1 MPSRDYQYAK
11 PEVSVLLP
19 TFRRAQSGLFEKA
32 VQSVLHQS
40 FGNLELIII
49 DDASTDGTADLI
61 ARFMK
66 EDARVSCIR
75 HQYNIGVPAIS
86 EYEGY
91 MRARGEYI
99 AFIFDDNEWE
109 PHALKETISLMKE
122 RRVKACYGRAR
133 LFYKEGDV
141 RKYVEIGIAHGGN
154 ISRLYCGNFIAN
166 GAVVLNRDVIEDVGL
181 YDPHVALTRLCDWD
195 LWRRITQKYTMFESG
210 IYFTNEYGALLSDS
224 LGNSFKLDAWAAE
237 ERMQLYR
244 DMGLRPDAFENV
256 DIFDAFGQRSQFFH
270 VCMHQY
276 ATQYAEKRWYK
287 KGEDLPRFSDIQNQ
301 SGCSPKRIIVF
312 SADITA
318 SAMLCFSRI
327 FQKADHIIK
336 FACAASFLPSD
347 LALADVLIIERNL
360 ALAERVINL
369 ALHVGVDCYYFIDDN
384 FIELSKDYP
393 NDGEIKMLADLTTKD
408 HLALF
413 SAVITTSSQLR
424 DYFLREKL
432 HENVILLEP
441 SINPSVIKEPQ
452 GRDSAVLTVAFI
464 GGAFRNEPLSSCVL
478 PALQRLS
485 RNVKLRFC
493 CPEDSA
499 ELIRKFESPALKI
512 IGIPRNLSLDATLNS
527 YSGYEVDIQIH
538 CGNETNN
545 NNIYKT
551 KNALINAVQLGAAL
565 IASACEPYTTFSGD
579 EHCYIVARNTE
590 EDWYSALSEL
600 ALDARKRESMC
611 RKAREY
617 CLNRYGE
624 EHTVRE
630 LKAELERTDC
640 IDWYHINKQHDRL
653 YLEMYCSQQV
663 QENPVT
669 TDTISDMKR
678 SKPIESDCIC
688 ISRPLR
694 SKRVY
699 SIICDAKN
707 LKELGLI
714 FTSFGTVSGVITLE
728 LYTKGCFLRKV
739 SLRMENIIA
748 NSWTYFPLTAIYGC
762 GGTEL
767 QVKLTCEY
775 TKGSAQLLVY
785 EDMRNRSL
793 LYRTAEKFGAADRIG
808 KNILYCDCRG

>member
-1 MPSRDYQYAK
+1 MPSRDYQSVK

-19 TFRRAQSGLFEKA
+19 TFRRAKSGLFEKA

-40 FGNLELIII
+40 FENLELIII

-75 HQYNIGVPAIS
+75 HQYNIGLPAIS

-109 PHALKETISLMKE
+109 PRALEETISLMKE
-122 RRVKACYGRAR
+122 RRVKACYGRAHI
-133 LFYKEGDV
+133 FYEEG
-141 RKYVEIGIAHGGN
+141 KYVEIGNAYDGN
-154 ISRLYCGNFIAN
+154 VSRLYCSNFIAN

-181 YDPHVALTRLCDWD
+181 YDPHVALMRNCDWD
-195 LWRRITQKYTMFESG
+195 LWRRITQKYTLFESG
-210 IYFTNEYGALLSDS
+210 IYFTNEYGSLLSDS
-224 LGNSFKLDAWAAE
+224 LANSFKMDIWAAE
-237 ERMQLYR
+237 ERIQLYR
-244 DMGLRPDAFENV
+244 DADLRPDAFENV
-256 DIFDAFGQRSQFFH
+256 DIFDGFGQRSYFFR

-276 ATQYAEKRWYK
+276 ATQYAEKHWYK
-287 KGEDLPRFSDIQNQ
+287 KCKDLPKLSDIQDH
-301 SGCSPKRIIVF
+301 SGCRPKRIIVF
-312 SADITA
+312 SAGITA
-318 SAMLCFSRI
+318 SVMLCFSRI
-327 FQKADHIIK
+327 FQNADHIIK
-336 FACAASFLPSD
+336 FVCADSFLPSD
-347 LALADVLIIERNL
+347 LALADVLIVERNL
-360 ALAERVINL
+360 SLAERVVDL
-369 ALHVGVDCYYFIDDN
+369 ALYVGIDCYYFIDDN

-393 NDGEIKMLADLTTKD
+393 NDGEIKMLADLTTEN

-413 SAVITTSSQLR
+413 STVITASSKLR
-424 DYFLREKL
+424 DFFLREKL
-432 HENVILLEP
+432 HEHVILLEP
-441 SINPSVIKEPQ
+441 SINPFAIREPL

-464 GGAFRNEPLSSCVL
+464 GGAFRIAPLTSYVL
-478 PALQRLS
+478 PALRRISQKV
-485 RNVKLRFC
+485 NLRFC
-493 CPEDSA
+493 CPEYAA
-499 ELIRKFESPALKI
+499 ESIREFESPSLKI
-512 IGIPRNLSLDATLNS
+512 VGIPYNLSLDAMLNS
-527 YSGYEVDIQIH
+527 YRGYNVDILVH
-538 CGNETNN
+538 CGIEIR

-551 KNALINAVQLGAAL
+551 KNALINAVQLGAVL
-565 IASACEPYTTFSGD
+565 IASACEPYTAFSGD
-579 EHCYIVARNTE
+579 EQCYFIAENTE

-600 ALDARKRESMC
+600 ALDAGKRESMY

-617 CLNRYGE
+617 CLDRYSG

-640 IDWYHINKQHDRL
+640 IDWYHINKRHDLL
-653 YLEMYCSQQV
+653 YLELYRASQ
-663 QENPVT
+663 T
-669 TDTISDMKR
+669 TNHVITVPAPDI

-694 SKRVY
+694 SKRIY

-714 FTSFGTVSGVITLE
+714 FTSFGAVSGVITLE

-739 SLRMENIIA
+739 SLRMENIVA
-748 NSWTYFPLTAIYGC
+748 NSWTYFPLSAIYGC
-762 GGTEL
+762 GGVEL

-793 LYRTAEKFGAADRIG
+793 LYRIAEKFEAADGIG

>member
-1 MPSRDYQYAK
+1 MPSRDYQSAK

-19 TFRRAQSGLFEKA
+19 TFRRAKSGLFEKA

-40 FGNLELIII
+40 FESLELIII

-75 HQYNIGVPAIS
+75 HQYNIGLPAIS

-109 PHALKETISLMKE
+109 PRALEETISLMKE
-122 RRVKACYGRAR
+122 RQIRACYGYGR
-133 LFYKEGDV
+133 LFFMENDKYN
-141 RKYVEIGIAHGGN
+141 YVELGRNSNEA
-154 ISRLYCGNFIAN
+154 ISKLYFNNFILNA
-166 GAVVLNRDVIEDVGL
+166 AVVLGRDVIESVGL
-181 YDPHVALTRLCDWD
+181 YDPHVSLTRLCDWD
-195 LWRRITQKYTMFESG
+195 LWRRISQKYTFFSSG
-210 IYFTNEYGALLSDS
+210 IFFTSEKGVSLSDS
-224 LGNSFKLDAWAAE
+224 LGNSLKMDWWVSE

-244 DMGLRPDAFENV
+244 DDRLLPGVFENI
-256 DIFDAFGQRSQFFH
+256 DIFDDFGARTQFFR
-270 VCMHQY
+270 VSMQK
-276 ATQYAEKRWYK
+276 YAEQYLEKHWYRENVRDTLSFVK
-287 KGEDLPRFSDIQNQ
+287 NNDNDNRRG
-301 SGCSPKRIIVF
+301 PKRILVL
-312 SADITA
+312 ATDITA
-318 SAMLCFSRI
+318 SVTLYFCRI
-327 FQKADHIIK
+327 FQDAGHIIR
-336 FACAASFLPSD
+336 FGCPTSFLPCE
-347 LALADVLIIERNL
+347 LALVDVLIVVRDIKPAEEFVRL
-360 ALAERVINL
+360 AKCAGIK
-369 ALHVGVDCYYFIDDN
+369 CYYFIDDN
-384 FIELSKDYP
+384 FVELSKDFP
-393 NDGEIKMLADLTTKD
+393 EDFGIKVQADLTTKEY
-408 HLALF
+408 LEPF
-413 SAVITTSSQLR
+413 SGVIASSPELR
-424 DYFLREKL
+424 DYFLRENL

-441 SINPSVIKEPQ
+441 SINPFAVREPR

-464 GGAFRNEPLSSCVL
+464 GGAFRNDPLSSCVL

-485 RNVKLRFC
+485 RNVRLRFC

-499 ELIRKFESPALKI
+499 DLIREFESPALKI
-512 IGIPRNLSLDATLNS
+512 IGIPRNFSLDATLNS
-527 YSGYEVDIQIH
+527 YSKYEVDIQIH
-538 CGNETNN
+538 CGIETN

-551 KNALINAVQLGAAL
+551 KNALINAVQLGAVL
-565 IASACEPYTTFSGD
+565 IASAFEPYTAYSGD
-579 EHCYIVARNTE
+579 EQCYFVAENTE
-590 EDWYSALSEL
+590 EDWHSALSEL
-600 ALDARKRESMC
+600 ALDAQKRESMYC
-611 RKAREY
+611 KAREY
-617 CLNRYGE
+617 CLNRYGG

-640 IDWYHINKQHDRL
+640 IDWYHINKQHDIL
-653 YLEMYCSQQV
+653 YLELYRASQMTNHV
-663 QENPVT
+663 STAAAP
-669 TDTISDMKR
+669 DI

-694 SKRVY
+694 SKRMY

-728 LYTKGCFLRKV
+728 LYTKGYFLRKV
-739 SLRMENIIA
+739 SLRMESIIA

-762 GGTEL
+762 GGAEL

-793 LYRTAEKFGAADRIG
+793 LYKIAEKFGAADGIG